1 MSIGF
6 VILLLVIL
14 TFVFILAGIPIYISL
29 LFTGTQP
36 GSSRSSTDTP
46 IATIAV
52 VNSIFTGVGN
62 LPLWQF
68 RSYAGR

>member
-29 LFTGTQP
+29 LFTGSLSLVAL
-36 GSSRSSTDTP
+36 GLSTDC
-46 IATIAV
+46 
-52 VNSIFTGVGN
+52 NYCRGE
-62 LPLWQF
+62 LYLY
-68 RSYAGR
+68 RCR